1 MLSLNIDDDFDLLKG
16 MHCVSKGTHL
26 SDVVETRSLCV
37 KIMKELVPDDGTESQ
52 TCRNME
58 RSILDQLKKRS
69 N

>member
-1 MLSLNIDDDFDLLKG
+1 MLSLNIDDDFDFLKG
-16 MHCVSKGTHL
+16 MCCVSKGTHL